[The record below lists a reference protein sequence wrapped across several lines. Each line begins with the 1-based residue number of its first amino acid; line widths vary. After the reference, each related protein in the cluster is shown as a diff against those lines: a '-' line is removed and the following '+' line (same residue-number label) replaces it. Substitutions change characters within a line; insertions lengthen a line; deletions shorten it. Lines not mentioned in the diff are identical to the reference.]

1 MFKIFSQPFKH
12 LYRRASEST
21 QNQRLKKNMIMLKRD
36 HSQWFIG
43 VFHMI
48 WITVLASSPSEFFVF
63 SSFWVSF
70 GLWYCMEMRHFNGK
84 WKPCEHT
91 AVMRLLGAG
100 FSLDGAGFVWCHL
113 REETLNIISHHQTV
127 CSKTQCTSAAEV
139 TSCGSINMLSQS
151 VLGTVLLL
159 V

>member
-12 LYRRASEST
+12 LYRRASESR

-48 WITVLASSPSEFFVF
+48 WITVLASSPSEFFWVF

-100 FSLDGAGFVWCHL
+100 FSLDGEGFVGATRGRRPW
-113 REETLNIISHHQTV
+113 TSSVIISLSSVKHGALQPLR
-127 CSKTQCTSAAEV
+127 SLPAA
-139 TSCGSINMLSQS
+139 Q
-151 VLGTVLLL
+151 
-159 V
+159 